1 MTLLGH
7 ALTKYIL
14 GIKQDA
20 SGAFRSYKL
29 KTITKDWYQQIQ
41 NRGYG
46 FFIES
51 MYIFSHTELKI
62 KEVPIEKIIVKE
74 VKGNERVVEKVVY
87 QTKIKEVE
95 KIVEV
100 PTI

>member
-1 MTLLGH
+1 M
-7 ALTKYIL
+7 
-14 GIKQDA
+14 
-20 SGAFRSYKL
+20 
-29 KTITKDWYQQIQ
+29 
-41 NRGYG
+41 
-46 FFIES
+46 E
-51 MYIFSHTELKI
+51 KI